1 MESLGGGE
9 AQGVAYPKKPLQPQA
24 LFRAMPKNLFLEPV
38 LRLWNLQRCSWLQRF
53 SRLKKTLLISK
64 RTRLLVTL

>member
-1 MESLGGGE
+1 
-9 AQGVAYPKKPLQPQA
+9 
-24 LFRAMPKNLFLEPV
+24 

-53 SRLKKTLLISK
+53 SRLKKILLISK